1 MVNFLSN
8 SSAFSKN
15 GAHRK
20 DAENAEA
27 IFLFSV
33 ERDGKQKE
41 ASLG

>member
-1 MVNFLSN
+1 MIPFGQIHYD

-27 IFLFSV
+27 LFFV
-33 ERDGKQKE
+33 FR
-41 ASLG
+41 